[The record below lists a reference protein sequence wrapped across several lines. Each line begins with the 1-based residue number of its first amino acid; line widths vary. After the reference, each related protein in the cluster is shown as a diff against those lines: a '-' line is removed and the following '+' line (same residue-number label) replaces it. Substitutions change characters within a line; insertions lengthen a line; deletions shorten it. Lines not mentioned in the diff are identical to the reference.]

1 MFTFHKYLSIEWSL
15 SFHFQNLHF
24 YNSILQSRVHWPLS
38 WKALRT
44 LASCEAVGKVI
55 MCLNFCFSFVDG
67 KNSTWQHRVNLS
79 TRWCSTCLL
88 FCAWD
93 SFVAYQYLT
102 VWQRGWFL
110 FTFYIWFSNGRGTLC
125 SFLYSLYKISLLFKE
140 NQCWIMNGW
149 FEWSTESHKQF
160 PFCEPVLPIG
170 APRTLWEQTP
180 HLVHPISSSH
190 P

>member
-1 MFTFHKYLSIEWSL
+1 MCVLYHHTWINIHTLWSIGRPCLVPCCAVCELKTVIFFFFAMFTFHKYLSIEWSL

-102 VWQRGWFL
+102 VSQRGWFL

-125 SFLYSLYKISLLFKE
+125 SFSLLTKSLFSLRKISA
-140 NQCWIMNGW
+140 G
-149 FEWSTESHKQF
+149 
-160 PFCEPVLPIG
+160 
-170 APRTLWEQTP
+170 
-180 HLVHPISSSH
+180 
-190 P
+190 